1 MLCLLL
7 LNEDL
12 APLLG
17 GTSCKR
23 ESDGI
28 LVGLANSFSG
38 SMSESLLDI
47 ESSSSKY
54 QKEGYHH

>member
-1 MLCLLL
+1 
-7 LNEDL
+7 
-12 APLLG
+12 LLG
-17 GTSCKR
+17 GTSSKR